1 MQGNSRTRLGLS
13 PATRNAM
20 ADYDRCPPAL
30 RRWLADAKL
39 QWSPASARRAWRRA
53 LLKSWGRESKALE
66 LMDRIEDER
75 LARDPLVQALE
86 RRTAGSEQGPRGS

>member
-39 QWSPASARRAWRRA
+39 QWSPSSARRAWRKA
-53 LLKSWGRESKALE
+53 LLRSWGRERKALE
-66 LMDRIEDER
+66 IMDRLEAER
-75 LARDPLVQALE
+75 LARDPLVRQRE
-86 RRTAGSEQGPRGS
+86 GR